1 MKIVALAH
9 RSRNWKLSLID
20 NVGEISEY
28 AENDCNRLRGGA
40 PTHVKYNV
48 KHLFYFF
55 LAS

>member
-1 MKIVALAH
+1 M
-9 RSRNWKLSLID
+9 ID

-48 KHLFYFF
+48 THLFMSFW
-55 LAS
+55 LLRHAPCRPNSASD